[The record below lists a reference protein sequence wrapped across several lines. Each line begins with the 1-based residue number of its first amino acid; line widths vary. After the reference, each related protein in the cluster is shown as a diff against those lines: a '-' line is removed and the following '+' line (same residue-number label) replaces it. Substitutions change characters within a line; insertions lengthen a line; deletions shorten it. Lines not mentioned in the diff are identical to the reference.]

1 MYLEMHQR
9 LTVIKTHI
17 DNNEPI
23 TNEELADAVTIAIS
37 FDNMITDICSALK
50 KESEA
55 NE

>member
-1 MYLEMHQR
+1 MHHR
-9 LTVIKTHI
+9 ISEIKDKIYEVKPLTQK
-17 DNNEPI
+17 D
-23 TNEELADAVTIAIS
+23 LADAIIIALS

>member
-9 LTVIKTHI
+9 LTAIKSHI

-23 TNEELADAVTIAIS
+23 TNEELADAIIIALS
-37 FDNMITDICSALK
+37 FDNMITDICSTLK
-50 KESEA
+50 KESKA